1 MTQQDND
8 LNYDWFWF
16 LTWTTYGTFLPGD
29 IRGATGLLHDES
41 GTVIEHNQPGQDHI
55 PHSVALAKWSKLQM
69 KGDAIRLNLEQARVL
84 LTQFHCTASFRRW
97 RLLGVAIM
105 DNHIHVGVNVHSD
118 PDPETILRDFKSYG
132 SRALNLQ
139 WGKPESDSRWT
150 ESGSKRKLDSDNSVI
165 ASIRYIINQQSPL
178 LVWTLEDGMII
189 PVNRLPGS

>member
-1 MTQQDND
+1 MTHNND

-29 IRGATGLLHDES
+29 KRGATGLLHDEF
-41 GTVIEHNQPGQDHI
+41 GVIIQHNQPGQDHI
-55 PHSVALAKWSKLQM
+55 PHSVPLANWSKLQM
-69 KGDAIRLNLEQARVL
+69 KGDAVRLTMEQARVL

-105 DNHIHVGVNVHSD
+105 NNHLHVGVNVHSD

-139 WGKPESDSRWT
+139 WGKPPSASRWT

-165 ASIRYIINQQSPL
+165 AAVRYIIQQQSPL
-178 LVWTLEDGMII
+178 LVWTYEDGMII
-189 PVNRLPGS
+189 PR